1 MDKILLELIITDF
14 VRCMENDSFPYETFC
29 DIWDHYDPITED
41 SRTKIRI
48 YYICLDV
55 ISCVNE

>member
-1 MDKILLELIITDF
+1 MDKILLEMIITDC

-29 DIWDHYDPITED
+29 YIWDHYDPITED
-41 SRTKIRI
+41 SRTKNRI

-55 ISCVNE
+55 ISCVGE

>member
-41 SRTKIRI
+41 SRTKNRI
-48 YYICLDV
+48 YDLCLDV
-55 ISCVNE
+55 ISCVGE

>member
-14 VRCMENDSFPYETFC
+14 VRYMENDSFPYETFC

-41 SRTKIRI
+41 PRTKNRI

-55 ISCVNE
+55 ISCVGE